1 MKAIVELSRDLPRS
15 DVDAYDKKDLRAT
28 LIMNIAVS
36 KLYQGKCEEAFG
48 LFLKVCSLSS
58 VFFTNVKAAEAL
70 YDQPSIWYRLA
81 ECCIAH
87 KQANAKEEQQVLT
100 EIGEGKARSSTF

>member
-1 MKAIVELSRDLPRS
+1 MILKAIVELSRDLPRS

-58 VFFTNVKAAEAL
+58 VFFLQMSRRQKRYMINRRFGI
-70 YDQPSIWYRLA
+70 DS
-81 ECCIAH
+81 
-87 KQANAKEEQQVLT
+87 
-100 EIGEGKARSSTF
+100 RSAVSLISRQMRKKNSKF